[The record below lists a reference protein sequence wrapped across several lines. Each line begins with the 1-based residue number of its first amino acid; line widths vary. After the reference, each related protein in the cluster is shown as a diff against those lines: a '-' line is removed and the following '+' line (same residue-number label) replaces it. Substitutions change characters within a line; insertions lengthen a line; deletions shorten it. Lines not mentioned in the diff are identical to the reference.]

1 MGNQVSTSSSK
12 KRSSRKPQTTA
23 EQAAERAK
31 RVVGDLQEGI
41 KNSVKRLDDDHPA
54 AQLLDHVCGAYYHD
68 DDKYRNSRS
77 ASYYSEEA
85 SEDGSRTLHS
95 EDDTTFDGRH
105 RNGRKSD
112 KSVDSQSYVTQSDY
126 DSDSRRRGR
135 DVSFDT
141 EDESRV
147 THGDEPKLISKPLAS
162 SFAKR
167 CYFTKSGIGKTT
179 QHYEGLTLT
188 GNVVLMLASAMK
200 LKGCPTICDEDLR
213 RVEQTYP
220 NQFSRL
226 PDELLLSSGWR
237 RISKYCHFS
246 NKSIPDGIPFFHSKQ
261 RLHTSG
267 GYYFLLAGS
276 VGMIRPID
284 VEPLTKD
291 TLVILETDF
300 PNQCDATPSVLIRD
314 PEQWVLVNKFCFFS
328 GGPINTEED
337 VYYQADFD
345 GNPIFM
351 LAFLSPSLTPE
362 ELYKLTEIGP
372 DSEPGLKS
380 VVDVQEV
387 ESVYD
392 LTERDFDD
400 LKLYHLGPCRALP
413 QYILQPSAWT
423 KVLPPHFL
431 AARQQAM
438 LRAQDYDS
446 RLEGVVMDS
455 PKPVYQCENIPKSE
469 HISTPVPTNSELP
482 PVGPTEGSDD
492 TEVGREEKEESTNNN
507 IDVPKFQ
514 REIEEEGA
522 FRSSNSVEDDAA
534 LDQGSSTLEEF
545 STQVRDT
552 NFIIEPIVSS
562 ALRMDPPDDE
572 PPSLKIESMEENHH
586 TDVENFAFLAPDEKP
601 DIDDQGF
608 FTVDQYSL
616 DGNRNDT
623 VEHGNFPIQYPS
635 PKSQS
640 RKSHDY
646 SEGTRAAPQS
656 IDSTYPEQSQLP
668 ESIEH
673 LQEEN
678 SPLSNNQHFEEP
690 FGLPENDEH
699 DDHYYEP
706 NEDSKRRRE
715 ELFEEPN
722 EFVQIEES
730 LQELPVMHEN
740 EVIIQEQVTE
750 IYSEQKEF
758 PDDSGL
764 YDVESPYA
772 SSNSFSNN
780 EYYVADE
787 EKIGAEKDETDS
799 QLNDSDDDIE
809 YEIEK
814 SPDSLTNSYQCKNIE
829 PIDTSCTKQGE
840 YDDHSASPPF
850 SPAEISSNSGT
861 DSRSH
866 QSPAMRGAHEILKR
880 NRRRR
885 LEVLS
890 MTKHNNQMSSPSM
903 SENPGTSK
911 SENSRK
917 EAWDDSGSD
926 ITGSAISGSSVW
938 TNNSGPGDRS
948 SRRAL
953 ILQMAKARMK
963 NNKEL
968 PAVAKNASAIIGEDD
983 EADDTIFTE
992 GNLAYD
998 IDLTGDLD

>member
-1 MGNQVSTSSSK
+1 MSSK
-12 KRSSRKPQTTA
+12 RRGSRKPQTTA

-54 AQLLDHVCGAYYHD
+54 AQLLDHVCGTYYHD

-85 SEDGSRTLHS
+85 SEDGSRTLQS
-95 EDDTTFDGRH
+95 EDDTTYDGR
-105 RNGRKSD
+105 RGRKSD
-112 KSVDSQSYVTQSDY
+112 KSVDSQSYVTHSDY

-135 DVSFDT
+135 GASFDT

-147 THGDEPKLISKPLAS
+147 THETEPKLISKPLAS

-261 RLHTSG
+261 RLHPSG

-276 VGMIRPID
+276 VGMIRPVD

-291 TLVILETDF
+291 TLVLLETDF
-300 PNQCDATPSVLIRD
+300 PHQCDATPDVLIRD
-314 PEQWVLVNKFCFFS
+314 PVQWELVNKFCFFS

-345 GNPIFM
+345 DNPIFM

-372 DSEPGLKS
+372 DNEPGLKS
-380 VVDVQEV
+380 VFDVQEV

-438 LRAQDYDS
+438 LRARDYD
-446 RLEGVVMDS
+446 RRFEEGLAQKPNYESETLPTTESEEGQALLTITADS
-455 PKPVYQCENIPKSE
+455 EIPLVEARKSSVFE
-469 HISTPVPTNSELP
+469 EDPTNPSN
-482 PVGPTEGSDD
+482 VGKILQH
-492 TEVGREEKEESTNNN
+492 EVEQ
-507 IDVPKFQ
+507 D
-514 REIEEEGA
+514 GA
-522 FRSSNSVEDDAA
+522 FHSNHSFEGDTAVTNQACSAPGEPFSPATDENFTNDSSLANAS
-534 LDQGSSTLEEF
+534 
-545 STQVRDT
+545 R
-552 NFIIEPIVSS
+552 I
-562 ALRMDPPDDE
+562 DPPDDE
-572 PPSLKIESMEENHH
+572 PPSLKIESMEENENLSPHYH
-586 TDVENFAFLAPDEKP
+586 TSSKP

-608 FTVDQYSL
+608 FRMEPALNLVIQDETHRPDQCISPVSESRHYQEQFEGFEPASGDEGPEDSL
-616 DGNRNDT
+616 PASDENSEDDL
-623 VEHGNFPIQYPS
+623 ISPS
-635 PKSQS
+635 SQRFQEAFQS
-640 RKSHDY
+640 
-646 SEGTRAAPQS
+646 SEIEDHFQE
-656 IDSTYPEQSQLP
+656 STKMGANVGEGL
-668 ESIEH
+668 I
-673 LQEEN
+673 QEEGESLEVDDN
-678 SPLSNNQHFEEP
+678 FEEP
-690 FGLPENDEH
+690 RGIDGNIETPQQDKQLISPEI
-699 DDHYYEP
+699 
-706 NEDSKRRRE
+706 
-715 ELFEEPN
+715 N
-722 EFVQIEES
+722 EFSYDHEPPNVES
-730 LQELPVMHEN
+730 LHVPSYPICDEKFQ
-740 EVIIQEQVTE
+740 
-750 IYSEQKEF
+750 
-758 PDDSGL
+758 
-764 YDVESPYA
+764 
-772 SSNSFSNN
+772 FS
-780 EYYVADE
+780 DE
-787 EKIGAEKDETDS
+787 KKMGIEKDEV
-799 QLNDSDDDIE
+799 DSDLNNSKDDFKE
-809 YEIEK
+809 ELAK
-814 SPDSLTNSYQCKNIE
+814 SDNASTNDQPYNSIE
-829 PIDTSCTKQGE
+829 PIDTSYTRPKE
-840 YDDHSASPPF
+840 YEDSPSPYPI
-850 SPAEISSNSGT
+850 SPADVSTNSAME
-861 DSRSH
+861 SRGH

-885 LEVLS
+885 VEGNRSLMRKTDIQ
-890 MTKHNNQMSSPSM
+890 MTSPTK
-903 SENPGTSK
+903 SENPGSTR
-911 SENSRK
+911 SEMSTNT
-917 EAWDDSGSD
+917 WDENGTD
-926 ITGSAISGSSVW
+926 ITGSAISESSVCSE
-938 TNNSGPGDRS
+938 NSGPSDRS

-963 NNKEL
+963 NNRESPTKT
-968 PAVAKNASAIIGEDD
+968 SAIIEDD
-983 EADDTIFTE
+983 ESDDTILTE
-992 GNLAYD
+992 GNATLATHD
-998 IDLTGDLD
+998 FDLTGDLD